1 MERFLALHRLPE
13 RATDAHVRDLLR
25 NLAIA
30 AHRAGLRPVETF
42 VAVGEGRAFTLF
54 EAEEEAQVRD
64 VCGSAGVQAPQV
76 LRVER
81 VHTELLDEPR
91 RAR

>member
-1 MERFLALHRLPE
+1 MERFLVLHRLPE
-13 RATDAHVRDLLR
+13 RATDAQVRDLLR
-25 NLAIA
+25 NLAVA
-30 AHRAGLRPVETF
+30 AHDAGLHPQETF
-42 VAVGEGRAFTLF
+42 VSRADGRAFTLF
-54 EAEEEAQVRD
+54 EAEDERAVRN
-64 VCGSAGVQAPQV
+64 VCGSAGAEAQQV